1 MSADCGYYENLIF
14 ALPDEGLTDDEAAQL
29 REHLKICPD
38 CRRLF
43 TAFRDAAG
51 VLKNDQMEA
60 PAALREGVMARVLA
74 YEKVRGE
81 TAPETEVKTAGESIP
96 QADETA
102 AAPEAEPISLEE
114 VRREKRKG
122 GKARRWIPVAAAAC
136 LVAVI
141 GAGGAVMGLFSPKHA
156 ASEAAVLEEA
166 PVALSEQFALADGA
180 AEPEAAMK
188 SEAAAEEAPAEF
200 AAPMPLPEEEI
211 PMADMAEEDTAAGGT
226 DAALFA
232 ARNAGHPVYTWEDP
246 AQVPEG
252 READFQALLGAADMP
267 EGLAEEDFQLFAAV
281 EFHGVIYEFLQDET
295 ETAMLWRDAA
305 ESTYALPSPGTP
317 ADLWDIIG

>member
-14 ALPDEGLTDDEAAQL
+14 SLPDEGLTDSEAARL
-29 REHLKICPD
+29 REHLQTCPD

-43 TAFRDAAG
+43 SAFRDAAG
-51 VLKNDQMEA
+51 VLRNDQAEA
-60 PAALREGVMARVLA
+60 PAALQEGVMSRILA

-81 TAPETEVKTAGESIP
+81 TAPETEVKTAGTSAP
-96 QADETA
+96 QAGETA

-114 VRREKRKG
+114 VRKEKRSSR
-122 GKARRWIPVAAAAC
+122 KARRWIPVAAAAC

-141 GAGGAVMGLFSPKHA
+141 GAGGAVMGLFGPKHA
-156 ASEAAVLEEA
+156 ASETVVLEEA
-166 PVALSEQFALADGA
+166 PAVLSEEFALADGA
-180 AEPEAAMK
+180 AAPEAAMK

-200 AAPMPLPEEEI
+200 AAPMPLPEEEM
-211 PMADMAEEDTAAGGT
+211 PMADMAEEEAAGGT

-232 ARNAGHPVYTWEDP
+232 ARNTGHPVYTWEDP

-267 EGLAEEDFQLFAAV
+267 AGLTEEDFQLFTAV

-295 ETAMLWRDAA
+295 ETTMLWRDAA